1 MISSHDEVVCVVSS
15 WLVHQLNS
23 HFRPAIIQCSAIG
36 HPLRPVLVGKILSY
50 LNVLLPLN
58 WVCCSIDS
66 KQIYSNRWMLR
77 RAIYWISSQSFRHP
91 TAIFFSEYSQQCQ
104 QQPERAVVCVRND
117 FGLSTMSLYAPPS
130 ISSIN
135 NKNVSLRAWNT
146 NSEKKN
152 WEESANKQSL
162 PEHSI
167 RRIPIT
173 RTSIHTH
180 PHTDTQNGYAG

>member
-135 NKNVSLRAWNT
+135 NKNVSLRA
-146 NSEKKN
+146 
-152 WEESANKQSL
+152 
-162 PEHSI
+162 
-167 RRIPIT
+167 
-173 RTSIHTH
+173 
-180 PHTDTQNGYAG
+180 